1 MEKIALLTSGG
12 DAPGMNAAIRAV
24 VRSALYEDI
33 EVLGVKRGYYGLMH
47 GDFEKM
53 DRSSVADII
62 HRGGTILLSAR
73 CDEFKTTEG
82 KQKALENMK
91 KQGVDGLIVIGGD
104 GTLRGAQ
111 EINEELFIPTI
122 GIPGTID
129 NDLGGTDYTIGFD
142 TAMNTILDAVNNIR
156 DTATSHERT
165 FVVETMGRKTG
176 VLTLMSGL
184 AGGADSILIPEIDFD
199 VENVCDKIEDGY
211 AKGKL
216 HSIVFVAEGIGESFK
231 TNRDVN
237 ESKAFALGE
246 VIKERTEM
254 DVRVIILGHLQR
266 GGRPTAKDRII
277 ASQMGAKAVK
287 LLQEGEKDK
296 MVSFRDNEITTCST
310 EEAIHGKREI
320 DREIYD
326 LAYILSL

>member
-1 MEKIALLTSGG
+1 MNKIAVLTSGG

-24 VRSALYEDI
+24 VRRSLYENI

-53 DRSSVADII
+53 DRGSVGDII

-73 CDEFKTTEG
+73 CEEFKTTEG

-91 KQGVDGLIVIGGD
+91 RQGVEGLIVIGGD

-165 FVVETMGRKTG
+165 FVVETMGRNTG
-176 VLTLMSGL
+176 VLALMSGL

-199 VENVCDKIEDGY
+199 VEAVCDKIQEGY

-216 HSIVFVAEGIGESFK
+216 HSIVFVAEGIEADFEPDCDGK
-231 TNRDVN
+231 

-246 VIKERTEM
+246 IIKERTEM

-277 ASQMGAKAVK
+277 ASQMGAKAVE
-287 LLQEGEKDK
+287 LLLDGEKDK
-296 MVSFRDNEITTCST
+296 MVSFRDNKITTCST
-310 EEAIHGKREI
+310 EEAIHGEREI
-320 DREIYD
+320 DKSIYD